1 MPLVQIVAPR
11 GVCLSAQESDM
22 SSQRDLQSALPNDI
36 AYRMLRLEQQLESY
50 RRLHE
55 EELKQMYLALQ
66 ELKEQVLALVQKEKE
81 QNQAEGG

>member
-1 MPLVQIVAPR
+1 
-11 GVCLSAQESDM
+11 M
-22 SSQRDLQSALPNDI
+22 SSQRDFQSALPNDI